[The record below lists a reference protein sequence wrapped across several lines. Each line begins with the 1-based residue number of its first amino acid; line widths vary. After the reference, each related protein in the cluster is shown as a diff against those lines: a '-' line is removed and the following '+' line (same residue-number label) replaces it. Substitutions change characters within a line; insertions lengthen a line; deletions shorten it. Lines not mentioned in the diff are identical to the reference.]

1 MRKKTR
7 SGKGAFPEKHRTEER
22 WNSVKSNDRI
32 AKANKILNLLIAV
45 TAALVVILAVI
56 LGIRNFIDSRT
67 MDLSYRYQTDKY
79 LSGNP
84 LKEASS
90 ALAPAFADELCVGQ
104 ANVPLGDIAFAEREK
119 AGLFQLDSGEILYA
133 QGIYDKIYPASI
145 TKIMT
150 ALLAIEY
157 GNMEDVVT
165 IQAEDVNL
173 EEGSVLS
180 GMQAGDQ
187 VTMDQLFY
195 TLVVYS
201 ANDAGMA
208 IARHIGGTVE
218 EFVNLMNQEAQNL
231 GMTGTHFVNPHGLHD
246 DNHYTTVY
254 DIYLML
260 NRAFSEQKYTEAMS
274 MESYTLTVTAADG
287 TQRTRYLTATDQ
299 YLTGAQTA
307 PENVTVLGG
316 KTGTTSKAG
325 SCLALVS
332 QNAYGEPFISIVVNA
347 ANKTDLYNDMNTLLS
362 QIN

>member
-1 MRKKTR
+1 
-7 SGKGAFPEKHRTEER
+7 
-22 WNSVKSNDRI
+22 
-32 AKANKILNLLIAV
+32 
-45 TAALVVILAVI
+45 
-56 LGIRNFIDSRT
+56 
-67 MDLSYRYQTDKY
+67 
-79 LSGNP
+79 
-84 LKEASS
+84 
-90 ALAPAFADELCVGQ
+90 
-104 ANVPLGDIAFAEREK
+104 
-119 AGLFQLDSGEILYA
+119 

-246 DNHYTTVY
+246 DN
-254 DIYLML
+254 
-260 NRAFSEQKYTEAMS
+260 
-274 MESYTLTVTAADG
+274 
-287 TQRTRYLTATDQ
+287 
-299 YLTGAQTA
+299 
-307 PENVTVLGG
+307 
-316 KTGTTSKAG
+316 
-325 SCLALVS
+325 
-332 QNAYGEPFISIVVNA
+332 
-347 ANKTDLYNDMNTLLS
+347 
-362 QIN
+362 